1 MMKIGHLEQL
11 LLLNIKEFV
20 LLLGLLQQL
29 VLCKDWLVWFRE

>member
-20 LLLGLLQQL
+20 LLLGRLQQL
-29 VLCKDWLVWFRE
+29 VLCKD